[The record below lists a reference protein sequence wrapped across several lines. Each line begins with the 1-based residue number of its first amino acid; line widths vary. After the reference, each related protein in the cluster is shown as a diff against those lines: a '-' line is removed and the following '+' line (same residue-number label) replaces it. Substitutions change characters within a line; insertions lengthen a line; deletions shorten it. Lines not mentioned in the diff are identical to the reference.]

1 MIRPSHYLEVICCR
15 VAQGNMKFV
24 TEIDHPFGLK
34 GSGVVSN
41 DFLGATKSRK
51 DIALKELD
59 NDGVIGLPTGNG
71 FNPLGEIVGG
81 C

>member
-1 MIRPSHYLEVICCR
+1 M
-15 VAQGNMKFV
+15 AQGNVEFMEKINHLF
-24 TEIDHPFGLK
+24 EFE
-34 GSGVVSN
+34 SNSVVSD
-41 DFLGATKSRK
+41 DFLRAAKSRK

-59 NDGVIGLPTGNG
+59 NDGVIGLPTGDG